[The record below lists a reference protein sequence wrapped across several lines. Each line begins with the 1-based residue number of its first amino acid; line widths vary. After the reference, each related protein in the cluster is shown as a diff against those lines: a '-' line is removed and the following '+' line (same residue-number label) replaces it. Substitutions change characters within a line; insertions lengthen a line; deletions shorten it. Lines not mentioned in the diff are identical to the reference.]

1 MQKYISEARLLLA
14 LAIPVILA
22 QIAQTAM
29 GFVDTVM
36 AGGYSATDMAAVAI
50 GTSIWLPAILFGH
63 GLLLALTPV
72 IAQLNGSGRR
82 ERIAH
87 QVRQGFWLAGFVSVL
102 IMLVLWNAGYIIR
115 SMENIDPALA
125 DKAVGYLRA
134 LLWGAP
140 GYLFFQVARNQCEG
154 LAKTKPG
161 MVMGFIG
168 LLVNIP
174 VNYIF
179 IYGHFGMPELGGVG
193 CGVATAAVYWVMF
206 LAMVSYIKRARSMR
220 DIRNEKGTAKPDP
233 AVMKRLIQLGLPIA
247 LALFFEVT
255 LFAVVALLVSPLGI
269 VDVAGHQ
276 IALNFSSLMFVL
288 PMSLAAAVTIRVGY
302 RLGQGSTLDAQ
313 TAART
318 GLMVGV
324 CMATLTAIFT
334 VSLREQIALLYND
347 NPEVV
352 TLAAHLMLLAAVYQI
367 SDSIQVIGSGI
378 LRGYKDTRSIFY
390 ITFTAY
396 WVLGL
401 PSGYIL
407 ALTDLVVEPMGP
419 AGFWIGFIIGLTSAA
434 IMMMLRMRF
443 LQRAVSYHS
452 ATSIPL
458 IKTRRNLHGLRL
470 CFYAGWSVA
479 PIPSSSG
486 CSFSAL
492 HRVCR
497 LASVISTCISPV
509 TSPFTLMKSGEISF
523 ALVCRQIAPSPRRR
537 FTFSCTCVA
546 APVISH
552 SFPPFRLMLPTI
564 KVTPSPFT
572 VLPSRINTPP
582 CCTVIVDC
590 CRSAP

>member
-1 MQKYISEARLLLA
+1 MQKYMIEARQLLA
-14 LAIPVILA
+14 LAIPVIVA
-22 QIAQTAM
+22 QVAQTAM

-82 ERIAH
+82 DRVAH

-102 IMLVLWNAGYIIR
+102 IMIVLWNAGYIIR
-115 SMENIDPALA
+115 AMHNIDPALA

-206 LAMVSYIKRARSMR
+206 GSMLTYIKHARSMR
-220 DIRNEKGTAKPDP
+220 DIRNDTTFSTPDWS
-233 AVMKRLIQLGLPIA
+233 MLTRLTQLGLPIA

-269 VDVAGHQ
+269 IDVAGHQ

-288 PMSLAAAVTIRVGY
+288 PMSLAAAVTIRVGF

-318 GLMVGV
+318 GLGVGV
-324 CMATLTAIFT
+324 CMAVCTALFT
-334 VSLREQIALLYND
+334 VLLREQIALLYND

-352 TLAAHLMLLAAVYQI
+352 TLASHLMLLAAIYQI
-367 SDSIQVIGSGI
+367 SDSIQVIGSGV
-378 LRGYKDTRSIFY
+378 LRGYKDTRSIFF
-390 ITFTAY
+390 INFIAY

-401 PSGYIL
+401 PCGYIL
-407 ALTDLVVEPMGP
+407 ALTDLVVDRMGP
-419 AGFWIGFIIGLTSAA
+419 AGFWMGFIIGLTSAA

-443 LQRAVSYHS
+443 LQRQ
-452 ATSIPL
+452 
-458 IKTRRNLHGLRL
+458 
-470 CFYAGWSVA
+470 
-479 PIPSSSG
+479 PS
-486 CSFSAL
+486 
-492 HRVCR
+492 
-497 LASVISTCISPV
+497 
-509 TSPFTLMKSGEISF
+509 
-523 ALVCRQIAPSPRRR
+523 
-537 FTFSCTCVA
+537 
-546 APVISH
+546 
-552 SFPPFRLMLPTI
+552 
-564 KVTPSPFT
+564 
-572 VLPSRINTPP
+572 
-582 CCTVIVDC
+582 TVILQ
-590 CRSAP
+590 RAAR

>member
-1 MQKYISEARLLLA
+1 VQKYLSEARQLLA

-22 QIAQTAM
+22 QVAQTAM

-63 GLLLALTPV
+63 GLLLAMTPV

-82 ERIAH
+82 ERIAA
-87 QVRQGFWLAGFVSVL
+87 QVSQGFWLAGFVSIL
-102 IMLVLWNAGYIIR
+102 IMVVLWNAGYIIR
-115 SMENIDPALA
+115 SMHNIDPALA

-140 GYLFFQVARNQCEG
+140 GYLCFQVARNQCEG

-206 LAMVSYIKRARSMR
+206 ASMLYYVKHAGSMR
-220 DIRNEKGTAKPDP
+220 DIRNTQGFIKPDT
-233 AVMKRLIQLGLPIA
+233 AVLKRLISLGLPIA

-288 PMSLAAAVTIRVGY
+288 PMSLAAAVTIRVGF
-302 RLGQGSTLDAQ
+302 RLGQGSTLEAQ
-313 TAART
+313 TSART
-318 GLMVGV
+318 GLGVGV
-324 CMATLTAIFT
+324 CMAMLTAIFT
-334 VSLREQIALLYND
+334 ITLREHIALLYND

-352 TLAAHLMLLAAVYQI
+352 TLAAQLMLLAALYQI

-378 LRGYKDTRSIFY
+378 LRGYKDTRSIFF
-390 ITFTAY
+390 ITFIAY
-396 WVLGL
+396 WILGL

-407 ALTDLVVEPMGP
+407 ALTDIVVDRMGP
-419 AGFWIGFIIGLTSAA
+419 AGFWLGFIIGLTSAA

-443 LQRAVSYHS
+443 LQRQPA
-452 ATSIPL
+452 SIIL
-458 IKTRRNLHGLRL
+458 QR
-470 CFYAGWSVA
+470 
-479 PIPSSSG
+479 
-486 CSFSAL
+486 
-492 HRVCR
+492 
-497 LASVISTCISPV
+497 
-509 TSPFTLMKSGEISF
+509 
-523 ALVCRQIAPSPRRR
+523 
-537 FTFSCTCVA
+537 A
-546 APVISH
+546 A
-552 SFPPFRLMLPTI
+552 R
-564 KVTPSPFT
+564 
-572 VLPSRINTPP
+572 
-582 CCTVIVDC
+582 
-590 CRSAP
+590 

>member
-1 MQKYISEARLLLA
+1 MQKYMIEARQLLA
-14 LAIPVILA
+14 LAIPVIVA
-22 QIAQTAM
+22 QVAQTAM

-50 GTSIWLPAILFGH
+50 VTSIWLPAILFGH

-82 ERIAH
+82 DRVAH

-102 IMLVLWNAGYIIR
+102 IMIVLWNAGYIIR
-115 SMENIDPALA
+115 AMHNIDPALA

-206 LAMVSYIKRARSMR
+206 GSMLTYIKHARSMR
-220 DIRNEKGTAKPDP
+220 DIRNDTTFSTPDWS
-233 AVMKRLIQLGLPIA
+233 MLTRLTQLGLPIA

-269 VDVAGHQ
+269 IDVAGHQ

-288 PMSLAAAVTIRVGY
+288 PMSLAAAVTIRVGF

-318 GLMVGV
+318 GLGVGV
-324 CMATLTAIFT
+324 CMAVCTALFT
-334 VSLREQIALLYND
+334 VLLREQIALLYND

-352 TLAAHLMLLAAVYQI
+352 TLASHLMLLAAIYQI
-367 SDSIQVIGSGI
+367 SDSIQVIGSGV
-378 LRGYKDTRSIFY
+378 LRGYKDTRSIFF
-390 ITFTAY
+390 ITFIAY

-401 PSGYIL
+401 PCGYIL
-407 ALTDLVVEPMGP
+407 ALTDLVVDRMGP
-419 AGFWIGFIIGLTSAA
+419 AGFWMGFIIGLTSAA

-443 LQRAVSYHS
+443 LQRQ
-452 ATSIPL
+452 
-458 IKTRRNLHGLRL
+458 
-470 CFYAGWSVA
+470 
-479 PIPSSSG
+479 PS
-486 CSFSAL
+486 
-492 HRVCR
+492 
-497 LASVISTCISPV
+497 
-509 TSPFTLMKSGEISF
+509 
-523 ALVCRQIAPSPRRR
+523 
-537 FTFSCTCVA
+537 
-546 APVISH
+546 
-552 SFPPFRLMLPTI
+552 
-564 KVTPSPFT
+564 
-572 VLPSRINTPP
+572 
-582 CCTVIVDC
+582 TVILQ
-590 CRSAP
+590 RAAR

>member
-1 MQKYISEARLLLA
+1 MQKYFSEARQLLA

-22 QIAQTAM
+22 QVAQTAM

-82 ERIAH
+82 DRIAQ

-102 IMLVLWNAGYIIR
+102 IMVVLWNAGYIIR
-115 SMENIDPALA
+115 SMHNIDPALA

-140 GYLFFQVARNQCEG
+140 GYLGFQVARNQCEG

-193 CGVATAAVYWVMF
+193 CGVATASVYWVMLF
-206 LAMVSYIKRARSMR
+206 SMLYYVRHAGSMR
-220 DIRNEKGTAKPDP
+220 DIRNDTRFTRPDK
-233 AVMKRLIQLGLPIA
+233 VILKRLITLGLPIA

-288 PMSLAAAVTIRVGY
+288 PMSLAAAVTIRVGF
-302 RLGQGSTLDAQ
+302 RLGQGSTAN
-313 TAART
+313 ARISART
-318 GLMVGV
+318 GLAVGI
-324 CMATLTAIFT
+324 CMAMCTAIFT
-334 VSLREQIALLYND
+334 SLMRTHIALLYND

-352 TLAAHLMLLAAVYQI
+352 TLAAQLMLLAALYQI

-378 LRGYKDTRSIFY
+378 LRGYKDTRSIFF

-401 PSGYIL
+401 PCGYVL
-407 ALTDLVVEPMGP
+407 ALTDLVVERMGP
-419 AGFWIGFIIGLTSAA
+419 AGFWWGFIIGLTSAA
-434 IMMMLRMRF
+434 VLMMLRMRF
-443 LQRAVSYHS
+443 LQRQPD
-452 ATSIPL
+452 TL
-458 IKTRRNLHGLRL
+458 ILQR
-470 CFYAGWSVA
+470 
-479 PIPSSSG
+479 
-486 CSFSAL
+486 
-492 HRVCR
+492 
-497 LASVISTCISPV
+497 AS
-509 TSPFTLMKSGEISF
+509 
-523 ALVCRQIAPSPRRR
+523 R
-537 FTFSCTCVA
+537 
-546 APVISH
+546 
-552 SFPPFRLMLPTI
+552 
-564 KVTPSPFT
+564 
-572 VLPSRINTPP
+572 
-582 CCTVIVDC
+582 
-590 CRSAP
+590 

>member
-1 MQKYISEARLLLA
+1 MQKYMIEARQLLA
-14 LAIPVILA
+14 LAIPVIVA
-22 QIAQTAM
+22 QVAQTAM

-82 ERIAH
+82 DRVAH
-87 QVRQGFWLAGFVSVL
+87 QVRQGFWLAGGVSVL
-102 IMLVLWNAGYIIR
+102 IMIVLWNAGYIIR
-115 SMENIDPALA
+115 AMHNIDPALA

-206 LAMVSYIKRARSMR
+206 GCMLTYIKHARSMR
-220 DIRNEKGTAKPDP
+220 DIRNDASFSAPDWTL
-233 AVMKRLIQLGLPIA
+233 MTRLIQLGLPIA

-269 VDVAGHQ
+269 IDVAGHQ

-288 PMSLAAAVTIRVGY
+288 PMSLAAAVTIRVGF

-318 GLMVGV
+318 GLGVGV
-324 CMATLTAIFT
+324 CMAVCTALFT
-334 VSLREQIALLYND
+334 VLLREQIALLYND

-352 TLAAHLMLLAAVYQI
+352 TLASHLMLLAAIYQI
-367 SDSIQVIGSGI
+367 SDSIQVIGSGV
-378 LRGYKDTRSIFY
+378 LRGCKDTRSIFF
-390 ITFTAY
+390 ITFIAY

-401 PSGYIL
+401 PCGYIL
-407 ALTDLVVEPMGP
+407 ALTDLVVDRMGP
-419 AGFWIGFIIGLTSAA
+419 AGFWMGFIIGLTSAA

-443 LQRAVSYHS
+443 LQRQPSAV
-452 ATSIPL
+452 IL
-458 IKTRRNLHGLRL
+458 QR
-470 CFYAGWSVA
+470 
-479 PIPSSSG
+479 
-486 CSFSAL
+486 
-492 HRVCR
+492 
-497 LASVISTCISPV
+497 
-509 TSPFTLMKSGEISF
+509 
-523 ALVCRQIAPSPRRR
+523 
-537 FTFSCTCVA
+537 A
-546 APVISH
+546 A
-552 SFPPFRLMLPTI
+552 R
-564 KVTPSPFT
+564 
-572 VLPSRINTPP
+572 
-582 CCTVIVDC
+582 
-590 CRSAP
+590 

>member
-1 MQKYISEARLLLA
+1 MQKYFVEARQLLS

-22 QIAQTAM
+22 QVAQTAM

-82 ERIAH
+82 DRIAQ

-102 IMLVLWNAGYIIR
+102 IMVVLWNAGYIIR
-115 SMENIDPALA
+115 SMHNIDPALA

-140 GYLFFQVARNQCEG
+140 GYLCFQVARNQCEG

-193 CGVATAAVYWVMF
+193 CGVATASVYWVMF
-206 LAMVSYIKRARSMR
+206 FSMFYYVRHAGSMR
-220 DIRNEKGTAKPDP
+220 DIRNKERFARPDTAIL
-233 AVMKRLIQLGLPIA
+233 KRLTTLGLPIA

-302 RLGQGSTLDAQ
+302 RLGQGSTPDAQ
-313 TAART
+313 VSART
-318 GLMVGV
+318 GLGVGI
-324 CMATLTAIFT
+324 CMAMCTAIFT
-334 VSLREQIALLYND
+334 TVMRTHIALLYND

-352 TLAAHLMLLAAVYQI
+352 TLAAQLMLLAALYQI
-367 SDSIQVIGSGI
+367 SDSVQVIGSGI
-378 LRGYKDTRSIFY
+378 LRGYKDTRSIFF
-390 ITFTAY
+390 ITFIAY

-401 PSGYIL
+401 PCGYVL
-407 ALTDLVVEPMGP
+407 ALTDLAVERMGP
-419 AGFWIGFIIGLTSAA
+419 AGFWWGFIIGLTSAA
-434 IMMMLRMRF
+434 ILMMLRMRF
-443 LQRAVSYHS
+443 LQRQPAAV
-452 ATSIPL
+452 IL
-458 IKTRRNLHGLRL
+458 QR
-470 CFYAGWSVA
+470 
-479 PIPSSSG
+479 
-486 CSFSAL
+486 
-492 HRVCR
+492 
-497 LASVISTCISPV
+497 
-509 TSPFTLMKSGEISF
+509 
-523 ALVCRQIAPSPRRR
+523 
-537 FTFSCTCVA
+537 A
-546 APVISH
+546 A
-552 SFPPFRLMLPTI
+552 R
-564 KVTPSPFT
+564 
-572 VLPSRINTPP
+572 
-582 CCTVIVDC
+582 
-590 CRSAP
+590 

>member
-1 MQKYISEARLLLA
+1 MQKYMIEARQLLA
-14 LAIPVILA
+14 LAIPVIVA
-22 QIAQTAM
+22 QVAQTAM

-82 ERIAH
+82 DRVAH
-87 QVRQGFWLAGFVSVL
+87 QVRQGFWLAGGVSVL
-102 IMLVLWNAGYIIR
+102 IMIVLWNAGYIIR
-115 SMENIDPALA
+115 AMHNIDPALA

-193 CGVATAAVYWVMF
+193 CGVA
-206 LAMVSYIKRARSMR
+206 
-220 DIRNEKGTAKPDP
+220 
-233 AVMKRLIQLGLPIA
+233 
-247 LALFFEVT
+247 
-255 LFAVVALLVSPLGI
+255 
-269 VDVAGHQ
+269 GHQ

-288 PMSLAAAVTIRVGY
+288 PMSLAAAVTIRVGF

-318 GLMVGV
+318 GLGVGV
-324 CMATLTAIFT
+324 CMAVCTALFT
-334 VSLREQIALLYND
+334 VLLREQIALLYND

-352 TLAAHLMLLAAVYQI
+352 TLASHLMLLAAIYQI
-367 SDSIQVIGSGI
+367 SDSIQVIGSGV
-378 LRGYKDTRSIFY
+378 LRGYKDTRSIFF
-390 ITFTAY
+390 ITFIAY

-407 ALTDLVVEPMGP
+407 ALTDLVVDRMGP
-419 AGFWIGFIIGLTSAA
+419 AGFWMGFIIGLTSAA

-443 LQRAVSYHS
+443 LQRQSSAV
-452 ATSIPL
+452 IL
-458 IKTRRNLHGLRL
+458 QR
-470 CFYAGWSVA
+470 
-479 PIPSSSG
+479 
-486 CSFSAL
+486 
-492 HRVCR
+492 
-497 LASVISTCISPV
+497 
-509 TSPFTLMKSGEISF
+509 
-523 ALVCRQIAPSPRRR
+523 
-537 FTFSCTCVA
+537 A
-546 APVISH
+546 A
-552 SFPPFRLMLPTI
+552 R
-564 KVTPSPFT
+564 
-572 VLPSRINTPP
+572 
-582 CCTVIVDC
+582 
-590 CRSAP
+590 

>member
-1 MQKYISEARLLLA
+1 MRCC
-14 LAIPVILA
+14 
-22 QIAQTAM
+22 
-29 GFVDTVM
+29 G
-36 AGGYSATDMAAVAI
+36 
-50 GTSIWLPAILFGH
+50 
-63 GLLLALTPV
+63 
-72 IAQLNGSGRR
+72 
-82 ERIAH
+82 
-87 QVRQGFWLAGFVSVL
+87 
-102 IMLVLWNAGYIIR
+102 
-115 SMENIDPALA
+115 
-125 DKAVGYLRA
+125 
-134 LLWGAP
+134 GAP

-193 CGVATAAVYWVMF
+193 CMAWLLRRCIGSCSLPWF
-206 LAMVSYIKRARSMR
+206 LTLNAPAPCAIFVTK
-220 DIRNEKGTAKPDP
+220 KGTAKPDP

-378 LRGYKDTRSIFY
+378 
-390 ITFTAY
+390 
-396 WVLGL
+396 
-401 PSGYIL
+401 
-407 ALTDLVVEPMGP
+407 
-419 AGFWIGFIIGLTSAA
+419 
-434 IMMMLRMRF
+434 
-443 LQRAVSYHS
+443 
-452 ATSIPL
+452 
-458 IKTRRNLHGLRL
+458 
-470 CFYAGWSVA
+470 
-479 PIPSSSG
+479 
-486 CSFSAL
+486 
-492 HRVCR
+492 
-497 LASVISTCISPV
+497 
-509 TSPFTLMKSGEISF
+509 F
-523 ALVCRQIAPSPRRR
+523 AWL
-537 FTFSCTCVA
+537 
-546 APVISH
+546 
-552 SFPPFRLMLPTI
+552 
-564 KVTPSPFT
+564 
-572 VLPSRINTPP
+572 
-582 CCTVIVDC
+582 
-590 CRSAP
+590 

>member
-1 MQKYISEARLLLA
+1 MQKYYIEARQLLA

-22 QIAQTAM
+22 QVAQTAM

-82 ERIAH
+82 DRIAQ

-102 IMLVLWNAGYIIR
+102 IMVVLWNAGHIIHA
-115 SMENIDPALA
+115 MHNIDPELA
-125 DKAVGYLRA
+125 DKAVRYLRA
-134 LLWGAP
+134 LLCGAP

-161 MVMGFIG
+161 MVFGFIG

-206 LAMVSYIKRARSMR
+206 ICMLSYIKRARSMR
-220 DIRNEKGTAKPDP
+220 DIRQDQHVAGPDFS
-233 AVMKRLIQLGLPIA
+233 VLKRLVQLGLPIA

-288 PMSLAAAVTIRVGY
+288 PMSLAAAVTIRVGFS
-302 RLGQGSTLDAQ
+302 LGQGSTLEAQ

-318 GLMVGV
+318 GLGVGV
-324 CMATLTAIFT
+324 CMAVLTAIFT
-334 VSLREQIALLYND
+334 VSLREHIALLYND

-352 TLAAHLMLLAAVYQI
+352 HLAAQLMLLAAIYQI
-367 SDSIQVIGSGI
+367 SDSIQVVGSGI
-378 LRGYKDTRSIFY
+378 LRGYKDTRSIFF

-401 PSGYIL
+401 PSGYVL
-407 ALTDLVVEPMGP
+407 ALTDLVVDRMGP

-434 IMMMLRMRF
+434 ILMMLRMRF
-443 LQRAVSYHS
+443 LQR
-452 ATSIPL
+452 
-458 IKTRRNLHGLRL
+458 
-470 CFYAGWSVA
+470 
-479 PIPSSSG
+479 
-486 CSFSAL
+486 
-492 HRVCR
+492 
-497 LASVISTCISPV
+497 
-509 TSPFTLMKSGEISF
+509 
-523 ALVCRQIAPSPRRR
+523 Q
-537 FTFSCTCVA
+537 
-546 APVISH
+546 
-552 SFPPFRLMLPTI
+552 
-564 KVTPSPFT
+564 
-572 VLPSRINTPP
+572 PSR
-582 CCTVIVDC
+582 VILQ
-590 CRSAP
+590 RAAR

>member
-1 MQKYISEARLLLA
+1 MQKYMIEARQLLA
-14 LAIPVILA
+14 LAIPVIVA
-22 QIAQTAM
+22 QVAQTAM

-82 ERIAH
+82 ERVAH
-87 QVRQGFWLAGFVSVL
+87 QVRQGFWLAGIVSIL
-102 IMLVLWNAGYIIR
+102 IMIVLWNAGYIIR
-115 SMENIDPALA
+115 AMHNIDPALA

-134 LLWGAP
+134 LLWGAA

-206 LAMVSYIKRARSMR
+206 GCMLTYIKHARSMR
-220 DIRNEKGTAKPDP
+220 DIRNDTAFSTPDWS
-233 AVMKRLIQLGLPIA
+233 MMTRLTQLGLPIA

-269 VDVAGHQ
+269 IDVAGHQ

-288 PMSLAAAVTIRVGY
+288 PMSLAAAVTIRVGF

-318 GLMVGV
+318 GLGVGV
-324 CMATLTAIFT
+324 CMAVCTALFT
-334 VSLREQIALLYND
+334 VLLREQIALLYND

-352 TLAAHLMLLAAVYQI
+352 TLASHLMLLAALYQI
-367 SDSIQVIGSGI
+367 SDSIQVIGSGV
-378 LRGYKDTRSIFY
+378 LRGYKDTRSIFF
-390 ITFTAY
+390 ITFIAY

-401 PSGYIL
+401 PCGYIL
-407 ALTDLVVEPMGP
+407 ALTDLVVDRMGP
-419 AGFWIGFIIGLTSAA
+419 AGFWMGFIIGLTSAA

-443 LQRAVSYHS
+443 LQRQPSAV
-452 ATSIPL
+452 IL
-458 IKTRRNLHGLRL
+458 QR
-470 CFYAGWSVA
+470 
-479 PIPSSSG
+479 
-486 CSFSAL
+486 
-492 HRVCR
+492 
-497 LASVISTCISPV
+497 
-509 TSPFTLMKSGEISF
+509 
-523 ALVCRQIAPSPRRR
+523 
-537 FTFSCTCVA
+537 A
-546 APVISH
+546 A
-552 SFPPFRLMLPTI
+552 R
-564 KVTPSPFT
+564 
-572 VLPSRINTPP
+572 
-582 CCTVIVDC
+582 
-590 CRSAP
+590 